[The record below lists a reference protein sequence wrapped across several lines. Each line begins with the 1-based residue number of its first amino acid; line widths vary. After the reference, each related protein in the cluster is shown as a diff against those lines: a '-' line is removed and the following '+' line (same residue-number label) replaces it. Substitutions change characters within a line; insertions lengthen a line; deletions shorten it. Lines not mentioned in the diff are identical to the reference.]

1 MAIDQG
7 ESWVNLA
14 GNGQLEPATKMPIV
28 GQIFFRTDES
38 SLDSDDLD
46 AIESIA
52 VGLKR
57 FLGGTY
63 GPHLQPF
70 KLGFIGYADYRGAA
84 AYNSKLSQRRA
95 DMVREEVD
103 DHFLGS
109 HSTFYWRSRY
119 SSLSYGAGEGRERD
133 RTLLYKDR
141 RVDIVSEKTHR
152 ARVEFPDTEI
162 HVSPNNPNLS
172 KAFAMRTRY
181 GLSVNAPVIEVAVQ
195 GLKIAIRNERTGEEL
210 KMQFAGGGASA
221 GLPIGINRPTTYSK
235 FTTPYYMELTDF
247 LGEGSIT
254 GAAVFVGTTNLE
266 FFGPLA
272 SGAAPAIDVQMNK
285 PLVVTQGGWDFS
297 AGVGGVTGSW
307 ERG

>member
-57 FLGGTY
+57 FLGRTY

-109 HSTFYWRSRY
+109 HSTFYWRSRFV
-119 SSLSYGAGEGRERD
+119 LVVRRRRGRERD
-133 RTLLYKDR
+133 RTLR
-141 RVDIVSEKTHR
+141 TRTAGSISSPR
-152 ARVEFPDTEI
+152 NAQGQGGISDTEI
-162 HVSPNNPNLS
+162 HVGPNSNLS
-172 KAFAMRTRY
+172 KAFAMRT
-181 GLSVNAPVIEVAVQ
+181 
-195 GLKIAIRNERTGEEL
+195 
-210 KMQFAGGGASA
+210 
-221 GLPIGINRPTTYSK
+221 
-235 FTTPYYMELTDF
+235 
-247 LGEGSIT
+247 
-254 GAAVFVGTTNLE
+254 GT
-266 FFGPLA
+266 A
-272 SGAAPAIDVQMNK
+272 C
-285 PLVVTQGGWDFS
+285 
-297 AGVGGVTGSW
+297 
-307 ERG
+307 R